1 VPKERADEFFQ
12 AAKDPREIKWY
23 ESGHGL
29 NESATADRKTWL
41 KKNLALK
48 V

>member
-1 VPKERADEFFQ
+1 M
-12 AAKDPREIKWY
+12 KWY

-29 NESATADRKTWL
+29 NPEATVARKTWL
-41 KKNLALK
+41 KEKLKLK